1 MNLLREE
8 GTLTTHIDNTSV
20 SSSRNDSVA
29 SLVDGS
35 NQVETLVI
43 MTVIIVVGSR
53 GFIRHLSPLGI
64 AFRKCYIL
72 HFAI

>member
-1 MNLLREE
+1 MKLVTENSVERAIINLLREE

-35 NQVETLVI
+35 N
-43 MTVIIVVGSR
+43 
-53 GFIRHLSPLGI
+53 
-64 AFRKCYIL
+64 
-72 HFAI
+72 